1 MKLGVKL
8 LGVKLGVKRSGGCD
22 MGTAEEQGAG
32 NAGDEVLRRRSR
44 AAPDRRGRSRRQ
56 GQGGFTLVELMAVV
70 LIISILA
77 AIGYPSYT
85 EHVARS
91 KRAEGKAL
99 LAEAASR
106 QERYFFSN
114 NTYTTDVQA
123 LGFPANG
130 LSPNGHYQLRIT
142 ISGCSGLGL
151 GIESCYVLRALN
163 QFNDSKCNRLTL
175 SSTQERDVRGVTLN
189 SGESRADRAAYCW
202 SR

>member
-1 MKLGVKL
+1 MW
-8 LGVKLGVKRSGGCD
+8 D
-22 MGTAEEQGAG
+22 MNMADGQGAG
-32 NAGDEVLRRRSR
+32 SQGERRSR
-44 AAPDRRGRSRRQ
+44 AAPGWRGRLCGQ

-99 LAEAASR
+99 LAEAATR

-114 NTYTTDVQA
+114 NTYTTSLAD

-130 LSPNGHYQLRIT
+130 LSPNGHYELKINT
-142 ISGCSGLGL
+142 NGCGSVGISGC
-151 GIESCYVLRALN
+151 YQLRAVN
-163 QFNDSKCNRLTL
+163 QFNDSKCDKLVLT
-175 SSTQERDVRGVTLN
+175 STQERDVRGVGPTL
-189 SGESRADRAAYCW
+189 SGGETRADRAAYCW

>member
-1 MKLGVKL
+1 MN
-8 LGVKLGVKRSGGCD
+8 
-22 MGTAEEQGAG
+22 TADGQGAG
-32 NAGDEVLRRRSR
+32 N
-44 AAPDRRGRSRRQ
+44 
-56 GQGGFTLVELMAVV
+56 QGGFTLVELMAVV

-99 LAEAASR
+99 LAEAATR

-114 NTYTTDVQA
+114 NTYTTSLAD

-130 LSPNGHYQLRIT
+130 LSPNGHYKLRIT
-142 ISGCSGLGL
+142 TGSGCAS
-151 GIESCYVLRALN
+151 IESCYLLQATN
-163 QFNDSKCNRLTL
+163 QFNDSKCSRLRL
-175 SSTQERDVRGVTLN
+175 SSTQEKDVRGVTLN
-189 SGESRADRAAYCW
+189 SGETRADRAAYCW